1 MPLISVAKT
10 ILPAPLRKSLK
21 KFYQSTLDLT
31 DAGSRRRDMIPPRSM
46 NFVGDGDFLKAGLEF
61 RRLFIEFGGL
71 KPDHRV
77 LDVGSGIG
85 RMAGRLTS
93 YLSPQGEYQGLD
105 IVKMGIDWCQANI
118 TPRYPNF
125 HFQHADVRN
134 DEYNPG
140 GIYRAATYSFPY
152 ADGYFDF
159 VYLTSVFTHMFTADM
174 ERYLAEISRVLKVGG
189 TGFIT
194 VFLMNDESRE
204 LIAKGRSSQN
214 MIHKLDGC
222 YTKMIENPEA
232 AIAFEEDYMR
242 SAVQRFGLSLSEPIH
257 FGSWCGRSRFL
268 SYQDILITQKI

>member
-1 MPLISVAKT
+1 
-10 ILPAPLRKSLK
+10 
-21 KFYQSTLDLT
+21 
-31 DAGSRRRDMIPPRSM
+31 
-46 NFVGDGDFLKAGLEF
+46 
-61 RRLFIEFGGL
+61 
-71 KPDHRV
+71 
-77 LDVGSGIG
+77 
-85 RMAGRLTS
+85 
-93 YLSPQGEYQGLD
+93 
-105 IVKMGIDWCQANI
+105 
-118 TPRYPNF
+118 
-125 HFQHADVRN
+125 
-134 DEYNPG
+134 
-140 GIYRAATYSFPY
+140 
-152 ADGYFDF
+152 
-159 VYLTSVFTHMFTADM
+159 MFTADM

-214 MIHKLDGC
+214 IIHKLDGC